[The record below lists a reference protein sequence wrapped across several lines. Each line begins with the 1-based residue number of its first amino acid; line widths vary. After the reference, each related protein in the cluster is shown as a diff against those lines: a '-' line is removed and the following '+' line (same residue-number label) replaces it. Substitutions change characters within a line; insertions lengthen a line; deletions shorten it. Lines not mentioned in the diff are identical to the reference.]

1 MDAIINSTFFI
12 PSEVS
17 SNIKY
22 GRLYNW
28 YAASNALFAPD
39 GWHVPTQEELEI
51 LLNEIDTYDE
61 DDKIWPLAGGL
72 LKEIGDIFW
81 TSNVDAT
88 NIYAFNARGSG
99 SRDEVGGPF
108 VDIKDYLEL
117 AVSDN
122 LYQYYVEASNTGV
135 FFYDYTGGE
144 ARGSSVR
151 LIKDDSI
158 NPGSLTD
165 LDNNIYRTCK
175 IGNQVWL
182 ADNWACTKL
191 NDGTPIP
198 NVTDN
203 TEWSGLSTGAYCNYN
218 NDINNVFIEVPT

>member
-1 MDAIINSTFFI
+1 MGLFFGQNKI
-12 PSEVS
+12 SEITSIV

-51 LLNEIDTYDE
+51 LLNEIDTYDSGNE
-61 DDKIWPLAGGL
+61 NWPLAGGL
-72 LKEIGDIFW
+72 LKEVGLTYWNDPN
-81 TSNVDAT
+81 TGAT
-88 NIYAFNARGSG
+88 NEVSFNARGSG
-99 SRDEVGGPF
+99 TRDEADGSFGS
-108 VDIKDYLEL
+108 IKDLLEL
-117 AVSDN
+117 VVSDN
-122 LYQYYVEASNTGV
+122 LYQYYVNVSSAKID
-135 FFYDYTGGE
+135 FYDYIGGE
-144 ARGSSVR
+144 SRGSSVR

-158 NPGSLTD
+158 NPGSFTD
-165 LDNNIYRTCK
+165 LDGNVYRTCK

-198 NVTDN
+198 EVTDN
-203 TEWSGLSTGAYCNYN
+203 TDWSNLTTMGRCNYD
-218 NDINNVFIEVPT
+218 NDLTNVFL